1 MACNKKEDM
10 MDAVNSSEQF
20 VYEVCEKS
28 FLSLWSYV
36 NPQGRNQGK
45 ELCDILVVCDPHVI
59 VVSVKDIHLKDSGNL
74 KVEWDRWKRKAVN
87 ASKKQIAGA
96 IRWLDEAHVVVAKD
110 GTQGLPLPPM
120 DRRVYHRVA
129 IAFGGRRE
137 IPISSSVVKDE
148 AFVHLFDERAFFLL
162 LRYLDTISDFV
173 QYLADKEEFFN
184 RAAIIMEGGEED
196 LLALYMHSGRQ
207 FPQGLDMV
215 ILKDDL
221 WQGFNARSEFLAKLD
236 RDRDSYVWDHL
247 IESFCVGGFDG
258 RTWRG
263 PGMAESEQA
272 LRVLARED
280 RFCRRVLGRAF
291 REFLE
296 QSQARMIRSRCLQSL
311 SGVVYVFL
319 TYDSHS
325 NPEERNHELFGRC
338 FASLCRFP
346 KASTII
352 GIDTNVPG
360 ELPRGGYTSDLVM
373 LHSDDGEWPNEYVE
387 KARLFRDELGYF
399 RDPNETRFHEDEY
412 PERKGEDESQ

>member
-1 MACNKKEDM
+1 MTEAF
-10 MDAVNSSEQF
+10 NSSEQF

-36 NPQGRNQGK
+36 NPQGRHPGK

-59 VVSVKDIHLKDSGNL
+59 VMSVKDIKLKDSGNV
-74 KVEWDRWKRKAVN
+74 KVEWDRWQRKAIN
-87 ASKKQIAGA
+87 ASKKQIVGA
-96 IRWLDEAHVVVAKD
+96 IRWLDGARVVVAKD
-110 GTQGLPLPPM
+110 GTQGLPLPPTE
-120 DRRVYHRVA
+120 RRVYHRIAV
-129 IAFGGRRE
+129 AFGGRRE
-137 IPISSSVVKDE
+137 IPISSSCIKDE
-148 AFVHLFDERAFFLL
+148 AFVHVLDERAFYLL

-221 WQGFNARSEFLAKLD
+221 WQGFNDRSEFLAKLD

-247 IESFCVGGFDG
+247 IESFCVGGFNG
-258 RTWRG
+258 ETWRG

-296 QSQARMIRSRCLQSL
+296 QSQARMTRSRCL
-311 SGVVYVFL
+311 
-319 TYDSHS
+319 
-325 NPEERNHELFGRC
+325 
-338 FASLCRFP
+338 
-346 KASTII
+346 
-352 GIDTNVPG
+352 
-360 ELPRGGYTSDLVM
+360 
-373 LHSDDGEWPNEYVE
+373 
-387 KARLFRDELGYF
+387 
-399 RDPNETRFHEDEY
+399 
-412 PERKGEDESQ
+412 